1 MILFGSTRA
10 TDPDT
15 GDAEALKAF
24 LGMRDRE
31 LRERGVIIGEGRL
44 LAQRLASA
52 AQLLAMFAVPSLSKE
67 AEKLAAGRCP
77 VIVEP
82 EPVLAGL
89 SGYSFHRGLIALARR
104 PEQLPAE
111 GLLSFMPVCAAGTG
125 RYPRVVVLP
134 DTRDPENLGAIARS
148 AAALGWD
155 ALLLGASGADPWSRR
170 TLRCSMG
177 ATLDL
182 PVYVCETLSALEKL
196 RTAGWILAGAALN
209 ENALHPSQ
217 LSVLAGQ
224 APFALLLG
232 NEYTGLGE
240 VLCERCTHLICI
252 PQGRSQGGILDSLN
266 VAAAA
271 SILLWEAVR
280 Q

>member
-1 MILFGSTRA
+1 M
-10 TDPDT
+10 
-15 GDAEALKAF
+15 DAELIKAL
-24 LGMRDRE
+24 LGMKDRE
-31 LRERGVIIGEGRL
+31 LREHGVIIGEGRL

-52 AQLLAMFAVPSLSKE
+52 AHLLALFAVPSLSHE
-67 AEKLAAGRCP
+67 AEKLAASRCP
-77 VIVEP
+77 VFLEP

-104 PEQLPAE
+104 PVPLSAEDLLASIQVRPA
-111 GLLSFMPVCAAGTG
+111 GAD

-134 DTRDPENLGAIARS
+134 DTCDPENLGAIARS

-182 PVYVCETLSALEKL
+182 PVYVYDSPSVLETMRK
-196 RTAGWILAGAALN
+196 AGWIIAGAALKG
-209 ENALHPSQ
+209 NAHHPSQ
-217 LSVLAGQ
+217 LSALAGQ
-224 APFALLLG
+224 GPFALLLG

-240 VLCERCTHLICI
+240 AMCERCTHLVCI
-252 PQGRSQGGILDSLN
+252 PQGLSQGGILDSLN
-266 VAAAA
+266 VSAAAA
-271 SILLWEAVR
+271 ILLWETVR